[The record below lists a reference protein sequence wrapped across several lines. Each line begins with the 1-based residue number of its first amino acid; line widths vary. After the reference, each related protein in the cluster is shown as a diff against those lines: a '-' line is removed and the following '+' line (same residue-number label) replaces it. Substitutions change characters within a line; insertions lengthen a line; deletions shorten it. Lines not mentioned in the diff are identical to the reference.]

1 MTRCNSCRQ
10 DVEPRRCQLEKG
22 RDLLLCPRCGGPG
35 ATKFTLVEKGRGR
48 ALGHSV
54 GAASV
59 RSQP

>member
-1 MTRCNSCRQ
+1 MTRCNSCRL

-22 RDLLLCPRCGGPG
+22 RDLLLCPRCGGPV
-35 ATKFTLVEKGRGR
+35 ATTYTLVDKGRGR
-48 ALGHSV
+48 ALGRRV